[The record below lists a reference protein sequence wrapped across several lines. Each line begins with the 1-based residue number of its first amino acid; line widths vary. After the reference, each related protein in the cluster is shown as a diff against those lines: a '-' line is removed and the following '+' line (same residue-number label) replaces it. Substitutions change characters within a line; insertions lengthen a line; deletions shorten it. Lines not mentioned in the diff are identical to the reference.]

1 MILGERAQFLVDNLD
16 WAGATGVD
24 DARPEVFQL
33 KLWSDESTFRIE
45 NKSRQIAWS
54 WALAADFLIDAL
66 LNKRDGIF
74 VSISLEEAK
83 EKIRYAKSIYEH
95 LRIGGLPK
103 LVRDAQFNLEFSNGA
118 RLTSLPSKPARGRAR
133 SNVGLDEFAHAQRDR
148 AIYTGSLPVV
158 SKGGRLRIGSSPL
171 GASGVFWEVYTQSL
185 RPYSGYKRRATPW
198 WHVYAF
204 CTNVPE
210 ALKMAPALTT
220 AQMVE
225 RFGNERIQA
234 LFSNLPWEDFEQ
246 EYCHLPQT
254 EVLLA
259 NGCSK
264 RFIDLAIEDQ
274 LVYNDRGKLSVCTVR
289 DFRRTGMRKIVK
301 ITTEAGTTLAA
312 SSDHRVKTRNG
323 KESIS
328 EATEVGYVFGVPLK
342 GAADLALARLVGY
355 NLGDGTITE
364 RRNRYTKKGGEVST
378 YAPYYQASYY
388 SSVRDDLERL
398 ADDLLLA
405 GIATTRPNVLFKKGR
420 KSEYDAYQIH
430 IQRDSAQK
438 LVDAGC
444 VIGKKVEQDF
454 PVPNW
459 IRSGSRDIRIEFL
472 AALFGAEGATPRE
485 KTGGTIRHKLP
496 NTICLKMMKRDESFV
511 FLDQV
516 AEMLAELGIRTTVT
530 SSRSNGKYACGVLVH
545 TDLENAMA
553 FFSTVGYRY
562 ARRKEEAAFLWRYYL
577 LAYRHEAVVRK
588 AEVAALRAQGLSYA
602 KVAERLGISAQG
614 AHNLVHKDIQRTVA
628 FPFFSEWVAERYVD
642 GTLYLKIISREDGG
656 EEDVYNITVDSPD
669 HSYLLADGLDNYNCT
684 RYVDESTAWITW
696 EEIKAAQ
703 DDNLECY
710 MAKAIGSLTPEIG
723 EAVEALAQAI
733 AKGSVEGSLAVGVD
747 IGRTRNTTE
756 IYAVGLSTT
765 NTYPLRLALTLD
777 NIDFD
782 DQLGVLLNVLQQL
795 PVVSMKID
803 QNGIGRNL
811 AENAAKRFPAK
822 VQPENFTNETK
833 RQWATDAK
841 MLIQQGR
848 TPLPVDKDI
857 AYQIHSIKRMVTGS
871 NNLVFDTDRNEKAH
885 ADKFWGWALALAGAI
900 TPTITALRQS
910 RIVGRPTTSDIR
922 KAVRRPN

>member
-246 EYCHLPQT
+246 EY
-254 EVLLA
+254 
-259 NGCSK
+259 
-264 RFIDLAIEDQ
+264 
-274 LVYNDRGKLSVCTVR
+274 
-289 DFRRTGMRKIVK
+289 
-301 ITTEAGTTLAA
+301 
-312 SSDHRVKTRNG
+312 
-323 KESIS
+323 
-328 EATEVGYVFGVPLK
+328 ATK
-342 GAADLALARLVGY
+342 
-355 NLGDGTITE
+355 
-364 RRNRYTKKGGEVST
+364 
-378 YAPYYQASYY
+378 
-388 SSVRDDLERL
+388 
-398 ADDLLLA
+398 
-405 GIATTRPNVLFKKGR
+405 
-420 KSEYDAYQIH
+420 
-430 IQRDSAQK
+430 
-438 LVDAGC
+438 
-444 VIGKKVEQDF
+444 
-454 PVPNW
+454 
-459 IRSGSRDIRIEFL
+459 
-472 AALFGAEGATPRE
+472 
-485 KTGGTIRHKLP
+485 
-496 NTICLKMMKRDESFV
+496 
-511 FLDQV
+511 
-516 AEMLAELGIRTTVT
+516 
-530 SSRSNGKYACGVLVH
+530 
-545 TDLENAMA
+545 
-553 FFSTVGYRY
+553 
-562 ARRKEEAAFLWRYYL
+562 
-577 LAYRHEAVVRK
+577 
-588 AEVAALRAQGLSYA
+588 
-602 KVAERLGISAQG
+602 
-614 AHNLVHKDIQRTVA
+614 
-628 FPFFSEWVAERYVD
+628 
-642 GTLYLKIISREDGG
+642 
-656 EEDVYNITVDSPD
+656 
-669 HSYLLADGLDNYNCT
+669 
-684 RYVDESTAWITW
+684 YVDESTAWITW

-703 DDNLECY
+703 DDSLECY
-710 MAKAIGSLTPEIG
+710 MAKAVSGLTPEMG
-723 EAVEALAQAI
+723 EAVEALAYAI
-733 AKGSVEGSLAVGVD
+733 SKGSVEGSLAVGVD